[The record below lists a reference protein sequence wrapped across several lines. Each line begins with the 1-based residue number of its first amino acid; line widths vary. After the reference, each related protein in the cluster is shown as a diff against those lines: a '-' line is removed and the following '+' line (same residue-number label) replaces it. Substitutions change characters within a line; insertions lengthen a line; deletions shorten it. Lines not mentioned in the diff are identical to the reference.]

1 MRIAR
6 EGGINCRQLSV
17 WISYEAYHR
26 ATHTCMYLSQG
37 LETAIE
43 DEIGIE
49 LTGNLTFRIIERD
62 ISRNR
67 VLIQIDSDWI
77 QPTRA

>member
-6 EGGINCRQLSV
+6 EGGINCRQLTV
-17 WISYEAYHR
+17 WLSDEAYYS

-37 LETAIE
+37 LQAAIE
-43 DEIGIE
+43 DELGIE

-62 ISRNR
+62 LIAHR
-67 VLIQIDSDWI
+67 VLIQVDSDWM